1 MKTKIAMIIVVV
13 TMVLGVLIRFT
24 GLDKSPPSLGF
35 DEAALGYNAYSLLL
49 TGKDEYGNFLPVS
62 LRSFNDFKPALYGYL
77 TVPFVKLFGL
87 NESSVRMVS
96 ALAGIVSLWFL
107 YKLLSVFIK
116 DKLVCSLIFLW
127 LSFEPWRLHFSRNA
141 FETHLSS
148 AFFMIGAYYL
158 IKNKKT
164 FWSLLF
170 FGLSAYSY
178 HSARLSV
185 PALIILW
192 GIDPL
197 RWFWMKNISEVVS
210 TTLVGIKRV
219 WWLVAIFIVMVIPVF
234 MANSSLVLT
243 RFNQENV
250 FKRFYPYAPKEL
262 VQDVNPFLSI
272 NSNALYYF
280 GGIISGHIMSYF
292 SPINL
297 NFRIYNWVKM
307 SPQFIPGMG
316 MLGWIEGV
324 VFLFGI
330 VVVIKNLR
338 KSFEHRYLIYWMISG
353 IAPAAVTWT
362 WYHPLRSLNIF
373 PAIEIIVAL
382 GAVEIIRIIKN
393 RLWFGV
399 IFVVLVVSAVYTI
412 NNELLYSAF
421 ENHGE
426 YQPGGFREGMMALK
440 ELSKDYDQVIID
452 SPHAQSFIF
461 VLFYQKIDPN
471 IIHKYAGIRPKPG
484 IEGNLN
490 FNFEKF
496 VFRPIDW
503 PKDRYLKKTIVWT
516 DDTMS
521 KEEIESIPGGKLRM
535 VVSNAL
541 YDTARIIT
549 IE

>member
-1 MKTKIAMIIVVV
+1 MRTKIAMIVVV
-13 TMVLGVLIRFT
+13 LTMVVGVALRFT

-49 TGKDEYGNFLPVS
+49 TGKDEYGNFLPIS

-77 TVPFVKLFGL
+77 TVPFIKLFGL

-116 DKLVCSLIFLW
+116 DKLVSSLIFLW

-148 AFFMIGAYYL
+148 AFFMMGAYYL
-158 IKNKKT
+158 IKNKKI

-197 RWFWMKNISEVVS
+197 RWFWMKNVSEMASS
-210 TTLVGIKRV
+210 TMLGIKKM
-219 WWLVAIFIVMVIPVF
+219 WWMVVLFIAMVIPVF

-262 VQDVNPFLSI
+262 VEGNNPFLSI

-280 GGIISGHIMSYF
+280 GGIMSGHIMSYF

-297 NFRIYNWVKM
+297 NSRIYAWVKM

-316 MLGWIEGV
+316 MLGWIEGI
-324 VFLFGI
+324 VFVFGLI
-330 VVVIKNLR
+330 VVIKNLR
-338 KSFEHRYLIYWMISG
+338 KSFLHRYLIYWMISG

-382 GAVEIIRIIKN
+382 GAVEILRLVKN
-393 RLWFGV
+393 KLWYGV
-399 IFVVLVVSAVYTI
+399 IAAVLLVTVVYTI
-412 NNELLYSAF
+412 NNELLYSAY

-426 YQPGGFREGMMALK
+426 YQPGGFREGMMELK

-461 VLFYQKIDPN
+461 VLFYQQIGPN
-471 IIHKYAGIRPKPG
+471 IVHKYADIRPKPG

-503 PKDRYLKKTIVWT
+503 PKDRLLKNTIVWT

-521 KEEIESIPGGKLRM
+521 KEEVESIPGAKLRM
-535 VVSNAL
+535 VVPNAL

>member
-1 MKTKIAMIIVVV
+1 MRKNIAMIIVVT
-13 TMVLGVLIRFT
+13 TMVEGVALRFT
-24 GLDKSPPSLGF
+24 GLEKSPPSLGF

-49 TGKDEYGNFLPVS
+49 TGKDEYGNFLPIS

-77 TVPFVKLFGL
+77 TVPFIKLFGL

-107 YKLLSVFIK
+107 YKLLSLFIK

-158 IKNKKT
+158 IKNKKI

-185 PALIILW
+185 PVLIVLW
-192 GIDPL
+192 GVDPL
-197 RWFWMKNISEVVS
+197 KWFWIDSVKEMLTSIWK
-210 TTLVGIKRV
+210 GIIKV
-219 WWLVAIFIVMVIPVF
+219 WWIVGLFIVMVIPVF

-250 FKRFYPYAPKEL
+250 FRRFYPYSPKEL
-262 VQDVNPFLSI
+262 VAGNPFLSI

-280 GGIISGHIMSYF
+280 GGIISGHVMSYF

-297 NFRIYNWVKM
+297 NSRIYNWVKM

-324 VFLFGI
+324 VFLFGL
-330 VVVIKNLR
+330 VVVIKSIK

-382 GAVEIIRIIKN
+382 GAVDILKKIKN
-393 RLWFGV
+393 KLWYMV
-399 IFVVLVVSAVYTI
+399 IVVILLITVVYTI
-412 NNELLYSAF
+412 NNELLYSAY

-426 YQPGGFREGMMALK
+426 YQPGGFREGMMTLK

-461 VLFYQKIDPN
+461 VLFYQQIDPDTV
-471 IIHKYAGIRPKPG
+471 HKYAGMRPKPG
-484 IEGNLN
+484 VEGNLN

-496 VFRPIDW
+496 VFRPVDW
-503 PKDRYLKKTIVWT
+503 PKDRRLKRTIIWT

-521 KEEIESIPGGKLRM
+521 KEEIEVIPGAKLRM

-541 YDTARIIT
+541 YDAARIIT